1 MSNVNRPSH
10 ATDAHLTYCQG
21 ATSRYF
27 DREFQQAAIKI
38 HPGGYAATGSD
49 YAITTVLGSCISA
62 CIWSPQLGLGGM
74 NHFMLPD
81 SDKAT
86 PLSQGLYGI
95 MAMELLINALMK
107 LGAPRAHFQA
117 KIFGGAQL
125 MPSTGNSLGIGN
137 VGERNAQFIENYLQE
152 ERIPIVAKDL
162 LGRQPRRLV
171 FFPKTGAALVKRLG
185 AAPLTAQEIAQQRSS
200 AVRLAQRNAGGSVEL
215 FE

>member
-1 MSNVNRPSH
+1 MQNAEASKPHS
-10 ATDAHLTYCQG
+10 DADLTYCQG

-38 HPGGYAATGSD
+38 HPGGYAATASD

-62 CIWSPQLGLGGM
+62 CIWSPQLGIGGM

-81 SDKAT
+81 SDNTA
-86 PLSQGLYGI
+86 PMSQGLYGI

-107 LGAPRAHFQA
+107 LGVPRAQLQA

-125 MPSTGNSLGIGN
+125 LMPTGNSLAFGN
-137 VGERNAQFIENYLQE
+137 VGERNTQFVENYLQE
-152 ERIPIVAKDL
+152 ERIPIIAKDL

-185 AAPLTAQEIAQQRSS
+185 AVSFTEQEMVQQSRS
-200 AVRLAQRNAGGSVEL
+200 ALRLAQRNAGGSVEL
-215 FE
+215 FD

>member
-1 MSNVNRPSH
+1 MPNAKPLPQ
-10 ATDAHLTYCQG
+10 DPLEPLTYRQG

-27 DREFQQAAIKI
+27 EREFQLPAIKI
-38 HPGGYAATGSD
+38 HPGGYAATATD
-49 YAITTVLGSCISA
+49 CVITTVLGSCISA
-62 CIWSPQLGLGGM
+62 CIWSPQLGIGGM

-81 SDKAT
+81 SETAA

-107 LGAPRAHFQA
+107 LGAPRAQLQA

-125 MPSTGNSLGIGN
+125 MQSGSIGN
-137 VGERNAQFIENYLQE
+137 VGERNVQFVENYLQE
-152 ERIPIVAKDL
+152 ERIPIIAKDL

-171 FFPKTGAALVKRLG
+171 FFPKTGAALLKRLG
-185 AAPLTAQEIAQQRSS
+185 VASLSAQELAQQRSS
-200 AVRLAQRNAGGSVEL
+200 AVRLAQRNAGGSVEI